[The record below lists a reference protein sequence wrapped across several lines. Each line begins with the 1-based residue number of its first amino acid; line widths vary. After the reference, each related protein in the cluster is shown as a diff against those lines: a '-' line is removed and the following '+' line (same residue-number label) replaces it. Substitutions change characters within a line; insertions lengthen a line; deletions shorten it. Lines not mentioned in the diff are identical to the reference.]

1 MAIKTQK
8 TWLEVRFTEGE
19 VSVQLAINYEKK
31 TFYISHGRN
40 NQNVTFSGNEG
51 DLVEA
56 YTRHQL
62 VGAALDYANKLLR

>member
-31 TFYISHGRN
+31 TFYISHGSN
-40 NQNVTFSGNEG
+40 NQNVTFKGNEG

-62 VGAALDYANKLLR
+62 VGAALDYANKQL